1 MTMMIKDHGCHSM
14 SSSLLIYLTGLV
26 TQLRVTCGE
35 GLHFLSQVML
45 LTLSSSGW
53 SILSTRLCILWAT
66 GTLVGRSVSRIGL
79 IHILDFSQ
87 LCLHMFQVQSRVE
100 GPKFR
105 SQLQSF
111 MLCTPSDQ
119 HLTKGVLILLIP
131 STFCQGMSLPSGL
144 CSRHSVELMASM
156 HWTCGVKSVFN
167 LLRTFSN
174 GIGHHICSTTFDF
187 P

>member
-53 SILSTRLCILWAT
+53 SILSTRLCIVWAT

-87 LCLHMFQVQSRVE
+87 LCLHMFQAQSRAE

-119 HLTKGVLILLIP
+119 QFHKEELVPLVA
-131 STFCQGMSLPSGL
+131 STSCQGMPPLPSRY
-144 CSRHSVELMASM
+144 SRHSVTLMALM
-156 HWTCGVKSVFN
+156 HWTYGVKSVSN
-167 LLRTFSN
+167 LSRTFSD
-174 GIGHHICSTTFDF
+174 GIGHHVFSMTFDF